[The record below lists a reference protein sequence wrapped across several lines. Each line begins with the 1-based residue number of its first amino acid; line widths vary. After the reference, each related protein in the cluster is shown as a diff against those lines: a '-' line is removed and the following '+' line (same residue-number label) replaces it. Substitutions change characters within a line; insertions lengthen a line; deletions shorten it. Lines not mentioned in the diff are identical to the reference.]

1 MADPISIL
9 GLILQVVHTT
19 KRVYEFAKQVNNAD
33 SEIRELFGELFAL
46 KAILEQM
53 QTDHS
58 EKNGTSTFRDA
69 LLKANT
75 VLEEILDDLQRRTMR
90 QSRLGK
96 LGWPGR
102 KGALEGNIAQL
113 ERLKTYFILVIL
125 NDRSAVE
132 KETAH
137 SIDAVVDWSREMRQL
152 REEKTHEKIK
162 TWICPVDFDSM
173 HRKARSLCQAGTGA
187 WFIHGPFQSWIA
199 REGKCRLLSLE
210 GKSGSGKTVLCST
223 AIDAVNNS
231 ISKRPSSTV
240 IYYYCSFH
248 LSSSQEL
255 VYLLG
260 ALLVQLSGTCPDI
273 LDELQESFKKRAL
286 PLPDVLIRLLLKYTK
301 ALSELFIVVDAI
313 NESSESAKIL
323 EALLTLLESS
333 DNIRIMVT
341 STTSP
346 PVSNPT
352 ISTLRAQMRPSTNR
366 IDIEAFLNTQLQSAP
381 ALQRLPEHIKSRIK
395 TVLLEKA
402 GGMFRYVQCQIEL
415 LSAQKTG
422 RDVIRALD
430 SMPESLHGTY
440 ETILCRIPSYD
451 REIARETLLWLS
463 SGYQEITL
471 SELSEAL
478 VVSKGDKSIDDDC
491 RLFDPHAVLSICQ
504 GLVVYD
510 ERTTFVA
517 LAHSSVK
524 AFLTSDAIKDG
535 PAAYYS
541 LDETEGSRRIW
552 QKCLTY
558 LMFDEF
564 KQPCSNF
571 DSLAE
576 RREAYPLLKYASENW
591 ASHCSPSWP
600 PGYPLIDAEIDEI
613 LSFFETRHLPGG
625 GNYTS
630 WIQIL
635 LYEAPAEQ
643 ARRTEPL
650 YYAASYGI
658 LPLVD
663 RLIKSGANVNAAGG
677 RNDATPL
684 IVACYR
690 GQEATVQR
698 LLEAGADPT
707 IQDAAEMCSLE
718 WAIRR
723 QHRGIVE
730 SLLSHKRKSLEIG
743 SSGLYWQCRACKHQ
757 NRIDSAVLRC
767 ASCGIDLLDQYGTR
781 PGGSAPRKSAPRKS
795 RAWSRIGRTIE
806 ANRKLLG
813 NQVSSEP

>member
-1 MADPISIL
+1 MADPISVL
-9 GLILQVVHTT
+9 GLILQVVHTA
-19 KRVYEFAKQVNNAD
+19 KRVYDFAKQVNNAD

-46 KAILEQM
+46 KAIVEQI
-53 QTDHS
+53 QTDHIE
-58 EKNGTSTFRDA
+58 EKGAKGVPSPFRDA
-69 LLKANT
+69 LFNANT
-75 VLEEILDDLQRRTMR
+75 VLEEILNDLQRRTMR
-90 QSRLGK
+90 QSRLAK

-102 KGALEGNIAQL
+102 KGGLEGHIAQL

-125 NDRSAVE
+125 NDRSVVE

-152 REEKTHEKIK
+152 REEKTHQKIK

-173 HRKARSLCQAGTGA
+173 HRKARSLCQPGTGA
-187 WFIHGPFQSWIA
+187 WFIHGPFKSWIA
-199 REGKCRLLSLE
+199 TKSKCRLLYLE

-223 AIDAVNNS
+223 AIEAVKDAIATRTS
-231 ISKRPSSTV
+231 GQV

-248 LSSSQEL
+248 LNSSQEL

-260 ALLVQLSGTCPDI
+260 ALLVQLSETCPDI
-273 LDELQESFKKRAL
+273 LAELQTFKKRTL
-286 PLPDVLIRLLLKYTK
+286 PLPDVLIQMLLKYTG

-313 NESSESAKIL
+313 NESSESAKVFD
-323 EALLTLLESS
+323 ALLTLLESS

-346 PVSNPT
+346 PVSNPA
-352 ISTLRAQMRPSTNR
+352 ISILRSQMRPSTNR
-366 IDIEAFLNTQLQSAP
+366 IDIEAFLDTQLQSVP
-381 ALQRLPEHIKSRIK
+381 ALQRLPEYIKSRIK
-395 TVLLEKA
+395 KVLLEKA
-402 GGMFRYVQCQIEL
+402 NGMFRYVQCQIDL

-451 REIARETLLWLS
+451 REIARETLLWLG

-478 VVSKGDKSIDDDC
+478 ILTKGDKTIDDDC
-491 RLFDPHAVLSICQ
+491 RLFDPLVILSICQ
-504 GLVVYD
+504 GLIVYD
-510 ERTTFVA
+510 EFTTFVA

-558 LMFDEF
+558 LMLDEF

-571 DSLAE
+571 RTLE
-576 RREAYPLLKYASENW
+576 RRQETYPLLKYASENW

-600 PGYPLIDAEIDEI
+600 SGYPLLDVEIDEI
-613 LSFFETRHLPGG
+613 LSFFDTRHLPGG

-630 WIQIL
+630 WIQVL
-635 LYEAPAEQ
+635 LYEAPSEQ
-643 ARRTEPL
+643 ARLTEPL

-658 LPLVD
+658 VPLVD
-663 RLIKSGANVNAAGG
+663 RLIRSGANVNAAGG
-677 RNDATPL
+677 RNNATPL

-690 GQEATVQR
+690 GQTATVR
-698 LLEAGADPT
+698 VLLEAGADPT
-707 IQDAAEMCSLE
+707 IQDAMEMGSLE
-718 WAIRR
+718 WAIKR
-723 QHRGIVE
+723 QNRAIVE
-730 SLLSHKRKSLEIG
+730 NLLPYMSKSLGME
-743 SSGLYWQCRACKHQ
+743 SLGLYWQCRACKYQ
-757 NRIDSAVLRC
+757 NPMESAVLPC
-767 ASCGIDLLDQYGTR
+767 ASCGIDLFDQHGMR
-781 PGGSAPRKSAPRKS
+781 SSGSSTPRKGRV
-795 RAWSRIGRTIE
+795 WSRIGHITGKSR
-806 ANRKLLG
+806 G
-813 NQVSSEP
+813 QQVSSESPA